1 MCDKLRPYLKTH
13 HVQTGVGHYGVFNGH
28 RWERHIYPRVR
39 AVIYD
44 NEPRAVLVS
53 SRARTI
59 QPVPAAA
66 AAEVTPAAPAATAVV
81 DVDGDAATSVGSNGS
96 SSTSSTGSTA
106 AIKPQAPRASRRR
119 PPATQ

>member
-1 MCDKLRPYLKTH
+1 LRPYLKTH

-28 RWERHIYPRVR
+28 RWERQIYPRVR

-59 QPVPAAA
+59 QPMSVAAA
-66 AAEVTPAAPAATAVV
+66 SEVIAAAPAASAVG
-81 DVDGDAATSVGSNGS
+81 DVEID
-96 SSTSSTGSTA
+96 TGVITA
-106 AIKPQAPRASRRR
+106 AADGVGAAAKPQQESPAPRRR